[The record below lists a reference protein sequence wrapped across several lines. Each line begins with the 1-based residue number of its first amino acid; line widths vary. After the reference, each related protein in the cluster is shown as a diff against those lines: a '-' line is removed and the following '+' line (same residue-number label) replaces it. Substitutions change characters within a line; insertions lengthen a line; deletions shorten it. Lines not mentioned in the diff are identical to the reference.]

1 MQHQVR
7 EDRERCRGFLIRI
20 ARTLHAPGNRTH
32 GLHRRGLHDSVGAR
46 PPVGIAARPA
56 RRMRAGKGHLAK
68 FRKRIGGR
76 HRNLADSERVHG
88 AHMVTFIRSEEHTS
102 ELQSLMRISYALFCL
117 KQKTTTK
124 NLVRRTKSMQEE
136 SK

>member
-1 MQHQVR
+1 M
-7 EDRERCRGFLIRI
+7 RI
-20 ARTLHAPGNRTH
+20 SDWIQTCALPISRTLHAPGNRTH

-88 AHMVTFIRSEEHTS
+88 AHMVTFILRIEPRLPVRRNLSSEE
-102 ELQSLMRISYALFCL
+102 
-117 KQKTTTK
+117 
-124 NLVRRTKSMQEE
+124 RRGGEAWVSTCRFRWSPYT
-136 SK
+136 